1 MQKSLLLFHN
11 AIKSETTRGRYQYRL
26 DKFIEYVKLKEPDDL
41 LQLKDSFLQELVE
54 GYLFYLKKT
63 VSPNSIASYMAPLE
77 LFFAMNDKNLNWKK
91 TKKMYPATIKR
102 TGSEAYSTDDIKNML
117 RKTKSLR
124 LVAMIHFLASTA
136 CRVGVLAELKM
147 KHLADIENCKAFHIY
162 EGTNEEYWAF
172 LTPEATKALDDY
184 LNERKNDGELFNLES
199 PLFRTVYTF
208 GSAKAKQLSYKTILI
223 QMWRIVTSSVHRVK
237 VGKIR
242 YNKQMDHAFRKRF
255 NTILKDNK
263 EGNIAL
269 KEKMMGHTGVFNLDG
284 TYHVPGLKTLFEE
297 FKLHIL
303 NLTISDEERLRQETV
318 QKQEEIDAL
327 AKKHPKVE
335 ELVKRI
341 EDLEYGSKARQT
353 ELLEL
358 VHAIEQRDKA
368 KEYDKLL
375 GHLGKI
381 QHEND
386 SQDEDKPSILEALVR
401 IGLELRAPEKQK
413 REMWKKLK
421 NLKEGETMSMSDYGP
436 SNRLRVKNFY
446 DDGSDDD
453 PDPRS
458 IREQAGLKSGKV

>member
-1 MQKSLLLFHN
+1 MQKSLLRFHN
-11 AIKSETTRGRYQYRL
+11 AIKSQATKGRYQYRL

-54 GYLFYLKKT
+54 DYLFYLKKT
-63 VSPNSIASYMAPLE
+63 VSPNSIASYLAPLE

-91 TKKMYPATIKR
+91 IKKMYPATIKR

-124 LVAMIHFLASTA
+124 LIAMIHFLASTA

-147 KHLADIENCKAFHIY
+147 KHLVDIENCKAFHIY

-208 GSAKAKQLSYKTILI
+208 GSAKPKQLSYKTILI

-269 KEKMMGHTGVFNLDG
+269 KEKLMGHTGVFNLDG
-284 TYHVPGLKTLFEE
+284 TYHVPELKTLFEE
-297 FKLHIL
+297 FKLHII
-303 NLTISDEERLRQETV
+303 NLTVSDEERKKIEIEKL
-318 QKQEEIDAL
+318 KEEKSEL
-327 AKKHPKVE
+327 EKTNE
-335 ELVKRI
+335 ELLKYKRKV
-341 EDLEYGSKARQT
+341 D
-353 ELLEL
+353 ELW
-358 VHAIEQRDKA
+358 ADKQRM
-368 KEYDKLL
+368 E
-375 GHLGKI
+375 H
-381 QHEND
+381 
-386 SQDEDKPSILEALVR
+386 SQKHS
-401 IGLELRAPEKQK
+401 
-413 REMWKKLK
+413 
-421 NLKEGETMSMSDYGP
+421 
-436 SNRLRVKNFY
+436 
-446 DDGSDDD
+446 
-453 PDPRS
+453 
-458 IREQAGLKSGKV
+458 AG